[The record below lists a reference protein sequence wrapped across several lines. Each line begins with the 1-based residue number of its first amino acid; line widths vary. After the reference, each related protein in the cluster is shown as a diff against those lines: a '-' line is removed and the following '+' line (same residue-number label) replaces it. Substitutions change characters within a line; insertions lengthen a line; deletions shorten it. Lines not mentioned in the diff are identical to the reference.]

1 MENRYKS
8 MPSMVVSEKEKTKD
22 WCRQV
27 LNAITSYM
35 GSEGGEYYA
44 SRAKDIRNY
53 QVYNGVLNQ
62 GDYKYITEQYGLTY
76 PARLVNYPIIT
87 PKIDLLIGEE
97 LRRPIDMKVTT
108 VNKHAVIRK
117 HDHKVGLIMRDLLGE
132 FHAEMKEEMN
142 IDILGE
148 GDTIPIPEDIET
160 YMKYNYRE
168 MVEETAQ
175 DGLEY
180 ITNRYNIKDVFKEG
194 FRDLLI
200 TGKEF
205 YKVNIQNGDPYAR
218 RVDPRNIVFDD
229 SFHSDY
235 LDEAT
240 WVGEERWLSINE
252 INDEYKNDLSTD
264 DLLEL
269 DKMRNLYLGGD
280 LNNYNSSFEW
290 VDVAHGREAR
300 IRVVNAEWKSLRA
313 IKFKL
318 SDNKYDPSRPFRKM
332 VKDTYKKR
340 KGENIET
347 KWVDDVWEATLIG
360 GKILANANR
369 RDNQIR
375 SIDDPGKTPLS
386 YTGCIKGN
394 TTGATASLVDL
405 LDNIQMLY
413 NIVVYQI
420 ELAMARSGGKAVV
433 YDTSQLPTNLGMDIQ
448 QVLYH
453 LKTDGI
459 IPINSKDEGN
469 QMSSFNQFQQ
479 IDFTLSQ
486 SVQQLINL
494 KVMLEEMAG
503 NISGVTRQREGAV
516 GQYEYV
522 GNVQRSVVQS
532 ATITEGWFY
541 SHGECKQRVL
551 ERLCNLMK
559 VAWAGGKKAG
569 MILGDGAYKFLNIMP
584 DIALQDYGVYV
595 GDSGKDDSMK
605 QVVQQLSQAALQSGG
620 IDLLG
625 VIKVLRADTMTE
637 AEKVLEQAMSEM
649 QKQQEETM
657 KQQMQAQQ
665 AAAEQEQAKFQAE
678 AQLKQM
684 DNEAKLQ
691 VAQIAAE
698 SRLEVAKIQADVDR
712 DLHDTKERNEM
723 DKKAADYYVERKNK
737 EHDESRED
745 KKEGVE
751 RSRESGSTTSADS
764 LKKAAQKI

>member
-8 MPSMVVSEKEKTKD
+8 MPSMVVAEKEKTED

-35 GSEGGEYYA
+35 GAEGGSYHS
-44 SRAKDIRNY
+44 SRVKDIRNY
-53 QVYNGVLNQ
+53 HIYNGVLSQ
-62 GDYKYITEQYGLTY
+62 GDYSYITEQYGLTY
-76 PARLVNYPIIT
+76 PARLVNYPIIS
-87 PKIDLLIGEE
+87 PKIDLLLGEE

-108 VNKHAVIRK
+108 VNKSAVIRK
-117 HDHKVGLIMRDLLGE
+117 HDHKVGLMMRELLQE
-132 FHAEMKEEMN
+132 FHAEMQEEMN
-142 IDILGE
+142 IDVLSE
-148 GDTIPIPEDIET
+148 GQGMPVPEDIET

-168 MVEETAQ
+168 MIEETAQ

-180 ITNRYNIKDVFKEG
+180 VANRYNIKDVFKEG
-194 FRDLLI
+194 FRDLLV

-205 YKVNIQNGDPYAR
+205 YKINIQNEDPYVR
-218 RVDPRNIVFDD
+218 RVDPRNIIFDD

-235 LDEAT
+235 LDDAG

-252 INDEYKNDLSTD
+252 INDEYKDSLSTD

-269 DKMRNLYLGGD
+269 DKMRNLYLAGD
-280 LNNYNSSFEW
+280 LANYNSSFEW

-300 IRVVNAEWKSLRA
+300 IRVVSAEWKSLRA

-332 VKDTYKKR
+332 VKDTYRKR
-340 KGENIET
+340 KGEKIET
-347 KWVDDVWEATLIG
+347 KWVDDVWEATMIG
-360 GKILANANR
+360 GKILANARR
-369 RDNQIR
+369 RDNQVR
-375 SIDDPGKTPLS
+375 SVDDPGKTPLS
-386 YTGCIKGN
+386 YVGCVKGN
-394 TTGATASLVDL
+394 TTGSSTSLVDV

-433 YDTSQLPTNLGMDIQ
+433 YDVSQLPTNVGMDIQ

-469 QMSSFNQFQQ
+469 QMQSFNQFQQ
-479 IDFTLSQ
+479 VDFTLSQ

-503 NISGVTRQREGAV
+503 QISGVTRQREGAV

-532 ATITEGWFY
+532 ATITESWFY

-551 ERLCNLMK
+551 ERVCNLMK

-569 MILGDGAYKFLNIMP
+569 MILGDGAYKFLNVMP
-584 DIALQDYGVYV
+584 NIALQDFGVYV

-605 QVVQQLSQAALQSGG
+605 QVVQQLSQAALQAGT
-620 IDLLG
+620 IDMLG

-637 AEKVLEQAMSEM
+637 AEKVLEQAMTEM

-665 AAAEQEQAKFQAE
+665 AAAEAEQAKFQAE

-691 VAQIAAE
+691 VAQIGAE

-723 DKKAADYYVERKNK
+723 DKKAADYYIDRKNR
-737 EHDESRED
+737 ESELDRED
-745 KKEGVE
+745 KKAGEE
-751 RSRESGSTTSADS
+751 RSRTSGSTTSSES

>member
-1 MENRYKS
+1 MENNYNS
-8 MPSMVVSEKEKTKD
+8 MPSMVIAEKDKTED

-27 LNAITSYM
+27 LNAVTGYM
-35 GSEGGEYYA
+35 GAEGGSHY
-44 SRAKDIRNY
+44 STRVKDIRNY
-53 QVYNGVLNQ
+53 QIYNGQLSQ
-62 GDYKYITEQYGLTY
+62 GDYSYITEQYGLTY

-87 PKIDLLIGEE
+87 PKIDLLVGEE
-97 LRRPIDMKVTT
+97 IRRPIDMKVTT
-108 VNKHAVIRK
+108 INKDAVIRK
-117 HDHKVGLIMRDLLGE
+117 HDHKVGLIMRDLLQD
-132 FHAEMKEEMN
+132 FHAEMQEKMN
-142 IDILGE
+142 IDVLAE
-148 GDTIPIPEDIET
+148 GQGMPVPEDIET

-168 MVEETAQ
+168 MIEETAQ

-180 ITNRYNIKDVFKEG
+180 VVNRYNLKDVFKEG
-194 FRDLLI
+194 FRDLLV

-205 YKVNIQNGDPYAR
+205 YKIGVQNGDPHAR

-235 LDEAT
+235 LDDAG
-240 WVGEERWLSINE
+240 WVGEERWMSINE
-252 INDEYKNDLSTD
+252 INDEYKDDLTTD

-269 DKMRNLYLGGD
+269 DKMRNLYMGGD
-280 LNNYNSSFEW
+280 MENYNSSFEW

-300 IRVVNAEWKSLRA
+300 IRVVSCEWKSLRA

-332 VKDTYKKR
+332 VKDTYRKR
-340 KGENIET
+340 KGEKIET

-360 GKILANANR
+360 GKILVNARR
-369 RDNQIR
+369 RDNQVR

-386 YTGCIKGN
+386 YVGCIKGN
-394 TTGATASLVDL
+394 TTGAGTSLVDM

-433 YDTSQLPTNLGMDIQ
+433 YDVSQLPTNVGMDMQ

-469 QMSSFNQFQQ
+469 QMQSFNQFQQ

-503 NISGVTRQREGAV
+503 QISGVSRQREGAV

-532 ATITEGWFY
+532 ATITESWFY
-541 SHGECKQRVL
+541 SHGECKQRVM

-559 VAWAGGKKAG
+559 VCWAGGKKAG
-569 MILGDGAYKFLNIMP
+569 MILGDGAYKFLNVMP
-584 DIALQDYGVYV
+584 DIALQDFGIYV

-605 QVVQQLSQAALQSGG
+605 QVVQQLAQAALQAGT
-620 IDLLG
+620 IDMLG
-625 VIKVLRADTMTE
+625 VIKVLKSDTMTE
-637 AEKVLEQAMSEM
+637 AEKVLEQAMTEM
-649 QKQQEETM
+649 KKQQEQSMQE
-657 KQQMQAQQ
+657 QMQAQQ
-665 AAAEQEQAKFQAE
+665 AAAESEQAKFEAE

-691 VAQIAAE
+691 VAQIGAD

-723 DKKAADYYVERKNK
+723 DRKAADYYIDRKNREEDTAK
-737 EHDESRED
+737 EKD
-745 KKEGVE
+745 KVKSTE
-751 RSRESGSTTSADS
+751 STTGTEN
-764 LKKAAQKI
+764 LKKAAQRV